1 MKRSN
6 TTKKALFISTCAL
19 LFSMLMMAGS
29 TFAWFTD
36 SVSSGTNTITTGKL
50 DVQLLHTN
58 QKVTEAKEVQQ
69 NTLLFTDADGK
80 PIDWEPGAVAYENFT
95 VKNSGDLALNYRL
108 ALDLNNANTI
118 AGTTKSLSLKD
129 VLKVKVLD
137 HEVTSKD
144 VTEQALKKAE
154 AADFVSVTDGQISI
168 PAAAGDA
175 REQKLAK
182 DAKSATYGVI
192 LYWQPD
198 PEKDY
203 EYNLSNYPD
212 KDAAGEPID
221 KTSDGK
227 AELSIDLGVSL
238 GATQAPEESDSNGS
252 DYDTNAICP
261 VSNESELKRALQT
274 ADNGDVVELTGN
286 ITLTEPLSITKDV
299 TIRSVGGAVISG
311 EALTVG
317 SKANVTLQGVNF
329 KAPRTSDNQ
338 GVSLKAS
345 EYAGKLILQ
354 DCTFE
359 EPQWSS
365 VSITATASADITI
378 KGCTFD
384 AKSSAGHKD
393 VSAGSSALTKGAHQV
408 MKITGELGTKLALT
422 GNTFTGLKECHASP
436 SVVVSGISANGMTCE
451 KNTADETAKISIA
464 KISSPKGFAK
474 K

>member
-1 MKRSN
+1 MKRSS

-50 DVQLLHTN
+50 DVQLLHQN
-58 QKVTEAKEVQQ
+58 QHVDSSEKVTQS
-69 NTLLFTDADGK
+69 TLLFTDKDGK
-80 PIDWEPGAVAYENFT
+80 AINWEPGAAAYENFT
-95 VKNSGDLALNYRL
+95 VKNNGNLALNYRM

-118 AGTTKSLSLKD
+118 AGTDKSLKD
-129 VLKVKVLD
+129 VLKVKIVKGG
-137 HEVTSKD
+137 VSASD
-144 VTEQALKKAE
+144 VKEDALKNATNF
-154 AADFVSVTDGQISI
+154 AAVTDGQINI

-192 LYWQPD
+192 LYWQPN

-212 KDAAGEPID
+212 KDAAGKPID

-227 AELSIDLGVSL
+227 TELSIDLGVSL

-261 VSNESELKRALQT
+261 VSNESELKQALQT
-274 ADNGDVVELTGN
+274 ADKGDVVELTGN

-299 TIRSVGGAVISG
+299 TIRSIGGAAISG

-365 VSITATASADITI
+365 VVITATASADITI
-378 KGCTFD
+378 KDCTFD
-384 AKSSAGHKD
+384 AKSSAGHNDK
-393 VSAGSSALTKGAHQV
+393 SAGSSALTKGAHQV
-408 MKITGELGTKLALT
+408 MEITGESGTKLALT
-422 GNTFTGLKECHASP
+422 GNTFTGLNECHASS
-436 SVVVSGISANGMTCE
+436 SVVVSEILANGMTCE

-464 KISSPKGFAK
+464 NNGSLKGFAK